1 MPVSLPDTEYH
12 TIFVGKINAKF
23 FLYESDRSEGE
34 RPRVSFLVSS
44 VKEKTK
50 EIEDELKIFNVSK

>member
-12 TIFVGKINAKF
+12 TIFVGKINTKF
-23 FLYESDRSEGE
+23 FLYESDRSKEE
-34 RPRVSFLVSS
+34 RLSFLVSS

-50 EIEDELKIFNVSK
+50 EMEDELEVFNVSK